1 MTRWLLGVLVL
12 LAATPAQANHI
23 AGHYG
28 GVPMVQPAPLPWR
41 NQPPPQWRG
50 PAPSAPVPLPPP
62 PPAYIPIPVQPAA
75 PQVDESPSIPARRRA
90 PNVCDGGC

>member
-1 MTRWLLGVLVL
+1 MRMIFALLVTV
-12 LAATPAQANHI
+12 ATVTPAWANHI

-50 PAPSAPVPLPPP
+50 PAPSAPAPLPPQQP
-62 PPAYIPIPVQPAA
+62 VYVPVPVQPSA
-75 PQVDESPSIPARRRA
+75 PVVDESPPIPARRRA
-90 PNVCDGGC
+90 PNVCGSGC